1 MSLSSISNQVMHALD
16 QVTWDKEKIEAYQK
30 THDVIS
36 VKRSLRPGGDPTKGL
51 PAILGINTRRTYFQT
66 ATAFFKRAEDITGEG
81 LLSKLMNQDIFMT
94 TFEECYQDAAP
105 GTVNKLLAA
114 IEKVQ
119 LGCNKLGWTKKSDIL
134 DNEMRAWVKTFRD
147 DSDVRSPRF
156 GYRMEDAERIIE
168 YLKNKNSVFALPA
181 ELALRCGLRED
192 EIAGLRGENVDVA
205 NQVLHIK
212 GKGGKWRQVPIPED
226 LMKKLNTSKQHL
238 FTPSA
243 SWRSSFRQTVRNA
256 TRALEIELSGV
267 HRLRS
272 NYAQNKY
279 MGFLKQ
285 GMNDWEA
292 RRQVSELLGHGR
304 IDVTFKYV
312 PKGMFNDENKKL
324 S

>member
-1 MSLSSISNQVMHALD
+1 LSHPSINNQVDHALA
-16 QVTWDKEKIEAYQK
+16 QVTWDKQKIEAYQK
-30 THDVIS
+30 KHDVIS

-66 ATAFFKRAEDITGEG
+66 ATAFFYRAKAITGEG
-81 LLSKLMNQDIFMT
+81 LLSRLLDKDIFMT

-119 LGCNKLGWTKKSDIL
+119 LGCNKLGWTKKSNIL
-134 DNEMRAWVKTFRD
+134 DAELRAWVKTFRD

-156 GYRMEDAERIIE
+156 GYRMEDAERIIDH
-168 YLKNKNSVFALPA
+168 LKNKNSVFALPA

-192 EIAGLRGENVDVA
+192 EIACLMGENVDVA
-205 NQVLHIK
+205 NRRLLVK
-212 GKGGKWRQVPIPED
+212 GKGGKKRWVPISDE
-226 LMKKLNTSKQHL
+226 LLKKLNTSKQQL

-279 MGFLKQ
+279 MEFLKQ
-285 GMNDWEA
+285 GMDDKEA
-292 RRQVSELLGHGR
+292 RRRVSVLLGHNR
-304 IDVTFKYV
+304 VDVTYKYV
-312 PKGMFNDENKKL
+312 PKGMGE
-324 S
+324 